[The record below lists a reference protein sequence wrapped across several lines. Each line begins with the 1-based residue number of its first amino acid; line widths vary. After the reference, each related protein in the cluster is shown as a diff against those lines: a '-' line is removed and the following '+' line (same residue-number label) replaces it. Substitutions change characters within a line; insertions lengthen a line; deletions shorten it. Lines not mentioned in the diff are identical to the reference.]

1 MNAAARIAGLR
12 RKLSDVLPAAPPIL
26 FLAVF
31 FLFPVGQLL
40 LLSVEDAQ
48 GALSFENY
56 RRIATDTVYLDVLAI
71 TFKIAGWTTLIAVAG
86 ALPVAY
92 LLARAA
98 NRRRNALLIWV
109 LVPFWTSFLV
119 RTFAW
124 MILLGRNGPINQLIA
139 LLGLTDAPVSLVY
152 NFTGTLIGMA
162 HAMLPLAV
170 MTMLPVM
177 QSINPDY
184 DQAADTLGASASQRF
199 WRIYLPQCLPGI
211 SAATMM
217 VFISSLGF
225 FITPALLGGARET
238 MLSQVIISQIQ
249 ELLNWRFASALSV
262 LLLATTLVVFIVF
275 DRLVGLS
282 TIAGQVRADARP
294 PSRLKQRASAAG
306 RHVCNCLGDGFDWLA
321 RVMHAC
327 LPARLARRAAITLQ
341 RAAFGLVIAFLVLPA
356 LLIIPASF
364 TAGRAVTFIP
374 QGLSLRWYETV
385 FTSPQWVSAIVN
397 SLAVGLASGLLA
409 LVLGTMAAFIVARRT
424 FAGKTPLL
432 ALVLSPLIVP
442 RIVTAV
448 ALFYL
453 YSGIGLVG
461 TLTGLV
467 IGHAVLAI
475 PYVTLTVMAV
485 LATYDERLDQAA
497 ATLGAGTWQTLRRVT
512 LPVIKAGLLSAFLFA
527 FVTSFDDLTIAL
539 FVTGG
544 AVSTLP
550 RQLWN
555 DLLLQ
560 INPTLAAVSTI
571 VLVFMVVLL
580 MINEAIKR
588 RR

>member
-1 MNAAARIAGLR
+1 
-12 RKLSDVLPAAPPIL
+12 
-26 FLAVF
+26 VF

-40 LLSVEDAQ
+40 WLSFEDAQ
-48 GALSFENY
+48 GAFSLANY
-56 RRIATDTVYLDVLAI
+56 RRIASEAVYLDVLAI
-71 TFKIAGWTTLIAVAG
+71 TFKIAGWTTLIAILG

-92 LLARAA
+92 LLARASSQ
-98 NRRRNALLIWV
+98 RRNALLIWV

-124 MILLGRNGPINQLIA
+124 MILLGRNGPINQLIL
-139 LLGLTDAPVSLVY
+139 LLGIADAPVSLVY
-152 NFTGTLIGMA
+152 NFTGTLIGMV

-177 QSINPDY
+177 QAINPAY
-184 DQAADTLGASASQRF
+184 TQAARSLGASPTQTF
-199 WRIYLPQCLPGI
+199 WRVYLPQCLPGI

-217 VFISSLGF
+217 VFISALGF

-238 MLSQVIISQIQ
+238 MLSQVIITQIQ

-262 LLLATTLVVFIVF
+262 LLLVATLAAFIVF
-275 DRLVGLS
+275 DRLVGLA
-282 TIAGQVRADARP
+282 TIAGQTRANDRAA
-294 PSRLKQRASAAG
+294 PSRFNILLRAAG
-306 RHVCNCLGDGFDWLA
+306 RHAFNHLGDVFDRLA
-321 RVMHAC
+321 RLFHAC
-327 LPARLARRAAITLQ
+327 LPKALALRIGPGGQ
-341 RAAFGLVIAFLVLPA
+341 RTAFVLIVAFLVLPA

-364 TAGRAVTFIP
+364 TAGRALTFIP
-374 QGLSLRWYETV
+374 QGWSLRWYEAV
-385 FTSPQWVSAIVN
+385 FASPEWVGAIGN
-397 SLAVGLASGLLA
+397 SLVIGVASALLA
-409 LVLGTMAAFIVARRT
+409 LVLGSIAAFVVGRHR
-424 FAGKTPLL
+424 FVGKTALL
-432 ALVLSPLIVP
+432 ALILSPLIVP

-453 YSGIGLVG
+453 YSSLGLVG
-461 TLTGLV
+461 TLTGVAL
-467 IGHAVLAI
+467 GHAVLAI

-497 ATLGAGTWQTLRRVT
+497 AMLGANRWQTLCRVT
-512 LPVIKAGLLSAFLFA
+512 LPVIKAGLISAFLFA

-560 INPTLAAVSTI
+560 INPTLAAVSTL
-571 VLVFMVVLL
+571 VLVMMTALLVV
-580 MINEAIKR
+580 NEAIKR

>member
-1 MNAAARIAGLR
+1 MNSARLR
-12 RKLSDVLPAAPPIL
+12 DMVSISPPLL

-40 LLSVEDAQ
+40 LLSFEDAQ
-48 GALSFENY
+48 GAFSLENY
-56 RRIATDTVYLDVLAI
+56 RRIGTDTVYLDVLAI
-71 TFKIAGWTTLIAVAG
+71 TFKISGWTTLIAVVG
-86 ALPVAY
+86 ALPVAW
-92 LLARAA
+92 LLARASVQ
-98 NRRRNALLIWV
+98 RRNALLIWV

-124 MILLGRNGPINQLIA
+124 MILLGRNGPINQLIQ
-139 LLGLTDAPVSLVY
+139 LLGVADAPVQLVY

-184 DQAADTLGASASQRF
+184 GRAADTLGASRSQTF
-199 WRIYLPQCLPGI
+199 WRIDLPQCLPGI

-238 MLSQVIISQIQ
+238 MLSQVIITQIQ

-262 LLLATTLVVFIVF
+262 LLLVATLAVFIVF

-282 TIAGQVRADARP
+282 TIAGQVRDDGHAP
-294 PSRLKQRASAAG
+294 PGCCRRALNTAG
-306 RHVCNCLGDGFDWLA
+306 RHLFNCLGNGFDRFA
-321 RVMHAC
+321 RVLRAC
-327 LPARLARRAAITLQ
+327 LPATIARRIAPTVQ
-341 RAAFGLVIAFLVLPA
+341 RTAFVLIIAFLVLPA

-374 QGLSLRWYETV
+374 KGVSLRWYETV
-385 FTSPQWVSAIVN
+385 FASSEWTGAMIN
-397 SLAVGLASGLLA
+397 SLGVGLVSGLLA
-409 LVLGTMAAFIVARRT
+409 LGLGTMAAFMVGRRA
-424 FAGKTPLL
+424 FVGKTPLL
-432 ALVLSPLIVP
+432 ALILSPLIVP

-485 LATYDERLDQAA
+485 LATYDDRLDQAA
-497 ATLGAGTWQTLRRVT
+497 ATLGASRWQTLRRVT
-512 LPVIKAGLLSAFLFA
+512 LPVIKAGLASAFLFA

-550 RQLWN
+550 RQLWS

-560 INPTLAAVSTI
+560 INPTLAAVSTL
-571 VLVFMVVLL
+571 VLVFMIALL
-580 MINEAIKR
+580 VINEVIRQR
-588 RR
+588 R

>member
-1 MNAAARIAGLR
+1 MNTAPRRAGWRRIMPL
-12 RKLSDVLPAAPPIL
+12 APPVL

-40 LLSVEDAQ
+40 RLSFEGAH

-56 RRIATDTVYLDVLAI
+56 QRIVTDTVYLDVLAI
-71 TFKIAGWTTLIAVAG
+71 TFKISGWTTLIAVAG

-92 LLARAA
+92 LLARASVA
-98 NRRRNALLIWV
+98 RRNVLLIWV

-124 MILLGRNGPINQLIA
+124 MILLGRNGPINQLIQ
-139 LLGLTDAPVSLVY
+139 LLGVADAPVPLVY
-152 NFTGTLIGMA
+152 NLTGTLIGMA

-177 QSINPDY
+177 QSVNPDY
-184 DQAADTLGASASQRF
+184 DQAANTLGASASQRF

-238 MLSQVIISQIQ
+238 MLSQVIITQIQ

-262 LLLATTLVVFIVF
+262 LLLLTTLAVFVVF

-282 TIAGQVRADARP
+282 TIAGQVRHDARTP
-294 PSRLKQRASAAG
+294 TRLNRMLGATG
-306 RHVCNCLGDGFDWLA
+306 RHLFNRLGDGCDRLA
-321 RVMHAC
+321 RVMRAC
-327 LPARLARRAAITLQ
+327 LPARVARHLAPVLQ
-341 RAAFGLVIAFLVLPA
+341 RTAFVLVIAFLVLPA

-374 QGLSLRWYETV
+374 QGVSLRWYETV
-385 FTSPQWVSAIVN
+385 FASHEWMSAIVN
-397 SLAVGLASGLLA
+397 SLAVGLAAGVLA
-409 LVLGTMAAFIVARRT
+409 LVLGTMAAFIVGRRR
-424 FAGKTPLL
+424 FVGKTPLL
-432 ALVLSPLIVP
+432 ALILSPLIVP

-461 TLTGLV
+461 TLTGLA

-475 PYVTLTVMAV
+475 PYVTLTMMAV
-485 LATYDERLDQAA
+485 LATYDDRLDQAA
-497 ATLGAGTWQTLRRVT
+497 ATLGASTWQTLRRVT
-512 LPVIKAGLLSAFLFA
+512 LPVIRAGLTSAFLFA

-550 RQLWN
+550 RQLWS

-560 INPTLAAVSTI
+560 INPTLAAVSTL
-571 VLVFMVVLL
+571 VLVFMIALL
-580 MINEAIKR
+580 VINETIKR
-588 RR
+588 HR

>member
-1 MNAAARIAGLR
+1 MNATRPTHWR
-12 RKLSDVLPAAPPIL
+12 RFMPATPPLL
-26 FLAVF
+26 FLAIF

-48 GALSFENY
+48 GAWSLANY
-56 RRIATDTVYLDVLAI
+56 RRIAAEAVYLDVLAI
-71 TFKIAGWTTLIAVAG
+71 TFKISGWTTLIAVAG
-86 ALPVAY
+86 ALPVAV
-92 LLARAA
+92 LLARAS
-98 NRRRNALLIWV
+98 RERRNALLIWV

-124 MILLGRNGPINQLIA
+124 MILLGRNGPINQLIQ
-139 LLGLTDAPVSLVY
+139 LVGLADAPVQLVY
-152 NFTGTLIGMA
+152 NFTGTLTGMA

-177 QSINPDY
+177 QAVNPDY
-184 DQAADTLGASASQRF
+184 GQAANTLGASASQRF
-199 WRIYLPQCLPGI
+199 WRIDLPQCLPGI

-238 MLSQVIISQIQ
+238 MLSQVIITQIQ

-262 LLLATTLVVFIVF
+262 LLLIATLAVFIVF
-275 DRLVGLS
+275 DRLAGIS
-282 TIAGQVRADARP
+282 SIAGQVRADGHRP
-294 PSRLKQRASAAG
+294 TRFKRLLNAAG
-306 RHVCNCLGDGFDWLA
+306 RHSFNLLGDGFDWLA

-327 LPARLARRAAITLQ
+327 LPAAIARRAAITLQ
-341 RAAFGLVIAFLVLPA
+341 RTAFVLIIAFLILPA

-385 FTSPQWVSAIVN
+385 FTSPEWMSAIVN
-397 SLAVGLASGLLA
+397 SLAVGLAAAALA
-409 LVLGTMAAFIVARRT
+409 LVLGTMAAFIVGRRR
-424 FAGKTPLL
+424 FIGKTPLL
-432 ALVLSPLIVP
+432 ALILSPLIVP

-461 TLTGLV
+461 TLTGLA

-485 LATYDERLDQAA
+485 LATYDDRLDQAA
-497 ATLGAGTWQTLRRVT
+497 ATLGASTWQTLRRVT

-550 RQLWN
+550 RQLWS

-560 INPTLAAVSTI
+560 INPTLAAVSTL
-571 VLVFMVVLL
+571 VLVFMIVLL
-580 MINEAIKR
+580 VVNEAIR
-588 RR
+588 RRR